1 MGAFMVGYIWA
12 FLIGIGILYSL
23 LSGNITVI
31 NESILTNV
39 NEALDLILSLL
50 PIIVLWT
57 GILKIA
63 EDSGMLDK
71 FASLLR
77 PILCKLFPSIPKD
90 NKALGYISS
99 NIAANMLG
107 LGSAATPA
115 GLKAMVELQ
124 KINDKKDT
132 ASEGMITFLVLNT
145 AGVTIIPTTIL
156 ALRVAYNSSNP
167 GEIIIPAIIATFSS
181 CVAGVTLDY
190 FIRKGKNKW
199 K

>member
-1 MGAFMVGYIWA
+1 MVGYIWA
-12 FLIGIGILYSL
+12 FLIGIGIIYSL
-23 LSGNITVI
+23 FTGNINAL
-31 NESILTNV
+31 NESILTNA
-39 NEALDLILSLL
+39 NDSLELILNLM

-63 EDSGMLDK
+63 EDSGLLNK
-71 FASLLR
+71 FADYLN
-77 PILCKLFPSIPKD
+77 PILSKIFPDIPKD

-115 GLKAMVELQ
+115 GLKAMKELQ
-124 KINDKKDT
+124 EINENKDT
-132 ASEGMITFLVLNT
+132 ASTPMVTFLVLNT

-167 GEIIIPAIIATFSS
+167 SEIILPAIIATCCSS
-181 CVAGVTLDY
+181 IAGLTVDY
-190 FIRKGKNKW
+190 FVRKKKQKW
-199 K
+199 R

>member
-1 MGAFMVGYIWA
+1 MVAYIWA
-12 FLIGIGILYSL
+12 FLIGIGVIYSL
-23 LSGNITVI
+23 LTGNINVI
-31 NESILTNV
+31 NESILTNA
-39 NEALDLILSLL
+39 NEALELILNLL

-63 EDSGMLDK
+63 EDSGLLDK
-71 FASLLR
+71 FANLLK
-77 PILCKLFPSIPKD
+77 PILKKLFPDVPSN

-115 GLKAMVELQ
+115 GLKAMKELQ
-124 KINDKKDT
+124 EINPKKDT
-132 ASEGMITFLVLNT
+132 ASPPMITFLVLNT

-167 GEIIIPAIIATFSS
+167 SEIILPAVISTACSSIA
-181 CVAGVTLDY
+181 GITLDY
-190 FIRKGKNKW
+190 IIRKRAKKW

>member
-1 MGAFMVGYIWA
+1 MVGYIWA
-12 FLIGIGILYSL
+12 FLIGIGVIYAIA
-23 LSGNITVI
+23 SGNISVI
-31 NESILTNV
+31 NESILTNA
-39 NEALDLILSLL
+39 NEALELILNLL

-63 EDSGMLDK
+63 EESGLLNK
-71 FASLLR
+71 FSKLLK
-77 PILCKLFPSIPKD
+77 PLLCRLFPSIPNN

-115 GLKAMVELQ
+115 GLKAMNELQ
-124 KINDKKDT
+124 KINSNKDT
-132 ASEGMITFLVLNT
+132 ATDAMITFLVLNT

-156 ALRVAYNSSNP
+156 ALRSAYKSVNTS
-167 GEIIIPAIIATFSS
+167 EIILPAIIATFCSS
-181 CVAGVTLDY
+181 LAGITLDY
-190 FIRKGKNKW
+190 YIRKRKKW

>member
-1 MGAFMVGYIWA
+1 MVSYIWA
-12 FLIGIGILYSL
+12 ILILLGVVYSFF
-23 LSGNITVI
+23 SGRLDVLND
-31 NESILTNV
+31 SILTNA
-39 NEALDLILSLL
+39 NDALDLILNLL

-63 EDSGMLDK
+63 EESGLLQK
-71 FASLLR
+71 FAKFLN
-77 PILCKLFPSIPKD
+77 PILSKLFPDVPKD

-115 GLKAMVELQ
+115 GLKAMNELQ
-124 KINDKKDT
+124 KINEKKDT
-132 ASEGMITFLVLNT
+132 ASTAMITFLILNT

-156 ALRVAYNSSNP
+156 ALRAAYKSASP
-167 GEIIIPAIIATFSS
+167 GEIILPAIIATTCSS
-181 CVAGVTLDY
+181 IAGLTLDY
-190 FIRKGKNKW
+190 IIRRKNKKW

>member
-1 MGAFMVGYIWA
+1 MVNYIWA
-12 FLIGIGILYSL
+12 FLIGIGIIFSL
-23 LSGNITVI
+23 CTGNIEVI
-31 NESILTNV
+31 NNSILTNV
-39 NEALDLILSLL
+39 NEALDLILNLL

-63 EDSGMLDK
+63 EESGLLDK
-71 FASLLR
+71 FAKLLH
-77 PILCKLFPSIPKD
+77 PLLSKLFPSVPKN

-115 GLKAMVELQ
+115 GLKAMNELQ
-124 KINDKKDT
+124 KINEEKDT
-132 ASEGMITFLVLNT
+132 ASEAMITFLVLNT

-156 ALRVAYNSSNP
+156 ALRAAYNSSNP
-167 GEIIIPAIIATFSS
+167 EEIILPAIIATISS
-181 CVAGVTLDY
+181 SIAGLTMDY
-190 FIRKGKNKW
+190 FIRRKNKKW

>member
-1 MGAFMVGYIWA
+1 MVSYIWA
-12 FLIGIGILYSL
+12 ILILLGVVYSFF
-23 LSGNITVI
+23 SGRLDVFND
-31 NESILTNV
+31 SILTNA
-39 NEALDLILSLL
+39 NDALDLILNLL

-63 EDSGMLDK
+63 EESGLLQK
-71 FASLLR
+71 FAKFLN
-77 PILCKLFPSIPKD
+77 PILSKLFPDVPKD

-115 GLKAMVELQ
+115 GLKAMNELQ
-124 KINDKKDT
+124 KINEKKDT
-132 ASEGMITFLVLNT
+132 ASTAMITFLILNT

-156 ALRVAYNSSNP
+156 ALRAAYKSASP
-167 GEIIIPAIIATFSS
+167 GEIILPAIIATTCSS
-181 CVAGVTLDY
+181 IAGLTLDY
-190 FIRKGKNKW
+190 IIRRKNKKW